1 MTKGNALNTN
11 TNTNTNRAT
20 EYTGDDKERAKR
32 PLALREQAR
41 ALRREGICDRRRDA
55 GENRR

>member
-1 MTKGNALNTN
+1 MLVN

-20 EYTGDDKERAKR
+20 EYTGDDKERGKR